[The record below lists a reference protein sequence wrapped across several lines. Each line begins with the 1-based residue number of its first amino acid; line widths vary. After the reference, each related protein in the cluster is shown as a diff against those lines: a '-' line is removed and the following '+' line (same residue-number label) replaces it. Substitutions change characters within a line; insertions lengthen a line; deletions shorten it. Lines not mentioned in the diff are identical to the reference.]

1 VSETAKPHRRG
12 PLVATQLSIVV
23 FGLFFAYWLDY
34 GCIKHLS
41 GDATWRIPIAIQCV
55 FALITLFTI
64 PFLPESPRWLYAKG
78 LIDDGNLVIAR
89 LRDIAI
95 DHPIV
100 SSTRAAIL
108 EVSHL
113 EDSGESKGL
122 NWRHIFYDPT
132 EIKPTRRIML
142 GVMLQFLQ
150 VFSGISLAV
159 YYLNILF
166 QVNLGFDYEKGAL
179 LSGFNTFTL
188 WLGTLPP
195 IWLVEKYGRRQVL
208 MFGSITMAASMITF
222 TVCVAVNNTTS
233 SYIGVAAIYAYMFF
247 FGLSWQPV
255 PWIYPPEIAP
265 LNLRHI
271 GGAASTGSEWI
282 FAFVAGKLTYPSP
295 FVQSQEAQRH

>member
-1 VSETAKPHRRG
+1 MRTAKPHRRG

-34 GCIKHLS
+34 ACIKHLS
-41 GDATWRIPIAIQCV
+41 GGAVWRLPIAMQTV
-55 FALITLFTI
+55 FSVATLLTI
-64 PFLPESPRWLYAKG
+64 VFLPESPRWLYAKG
-78 LIDDGNLVIAR
+78 RITEGDLVVSR
-89 LRDIAI
+89 LRNIPLND
-95 DHPIV
+95 PIV
-100 SSTRAAIL
+100 DSTRAAIL
-108 EVSHL
+108 EVAQL
-113 EDSGESKGL
+113 EDSGESTGL
-122 NWRHIFYDPT
+122 NWKHIIYDPT

-159 YYLNILF
+159 YYLSILF
-166 QVNLGFDYEKGAL
+166 QVNLKFDYEKGAL

-195 IWLVEKYGRRQVL
+195 IWLVEHFGRRQTL
-208 MFGSITMAASMITF
+208 MFGSVFMRMSMITF
-222 TVCVAVNNTTS
+222 TVCVAIPTTS
-233 SYIGVAAIYAYMFF
+233 SAYVGVAAIFCYMFF

-265 LNLRHI
+265 LRLRHV

-282 FAFVAGKLTYPSP
+282 FAFTAGEYLRRVALAD
-295 FVQSQEAQRH
+295 VLR

>member
-1 VSETAKPHRRG
+1 
-12 PLVATQLSIVV
+12 
-23 FGLFFAYWLDY
+23 
-34 GCIKHLS
+34 
-41 GDATWRIPIAIQCV
+41 
-55 FALITLFTI
+55 
-64 PFLPESPRWLYAKG
+64 
-78 LIDDGNLVIAR
+78 
-89 LRDIAI
+89 
-95 DHPIV
+95 
-100 SSTRAAIL
+100 
-108 EVSHL
+108 
-113 EDSGESKGL
+113 
-122 NWRHIFYDPT
+122 
-132 EIKPTRRIML
+132 ML

-166 QVNLGFDYEKGAL
+166 QVNLGFDYEKAAL

-208 MFGSITMAASMITF
+208 MFGSITMATSMITF

-233 SYIGVAAIYAYMFF
+233 SYIGVAAIYSYMFF

-282 FAFVAGKLTYPSP
+282 FAFVAGKGT
-295 FVQSQEAQRH
+295 

>member
-1 VSETAKPHRRG
+1 MSETAKPHRRG

-23 FGLFFAYWLDY
+23 LGLFLAYWIDY

-55 FALITLFTI
+55 FSLITLLTI

-78 LIDDGNLVIAR
+78 LIDQGNLVISR
-89 LRDIAI
+89 LRNIAV

-100 SSTRAAIL
+100 ASTRAAIL

-132 EIKPTRRIML
+132 DIKPTRRIML

-188 WLGTLPP
+188 FLGTLPP

-233 SYIGVAAIYAYMFF
+233 SYIGVAAIYSYMFF

-255 PWIYPPEIAP
+255 PWIYP
-265 LNLRHI
+265 
-271 GGAASTGSEWI
+271 
-282 FAFVAGKLTYPSP
+282 
-295 FVQSQEAQRH
+295 